1 MTEYLNYWLKK
12 EKVMSKDKVTQI
24 MDEWYAAMGKNGI
37 SVQPKASTI
46 LGTILAKHMNE
57 DNAGDAYERYMNT
70 RAGDFDTFW
79 KSLSASEKEYVDS
92 MREKARA
99 EYYNERRKANSRLSN
114 FTKEEAL
121 STIRRNFMQ
130 APKY

>member
-79 KSLSASEKEYVDS
+79 KSLSASEKEYVET
-92 MREKARA
+92 MREKART
-99 EYYNERRKANSRLSN
+99 EFYNSRGLTDHNS
-114 FTKEEAL
+114 KEL
-121 STIRRNFMQ
+121 L
-130 APKY
+130 KG